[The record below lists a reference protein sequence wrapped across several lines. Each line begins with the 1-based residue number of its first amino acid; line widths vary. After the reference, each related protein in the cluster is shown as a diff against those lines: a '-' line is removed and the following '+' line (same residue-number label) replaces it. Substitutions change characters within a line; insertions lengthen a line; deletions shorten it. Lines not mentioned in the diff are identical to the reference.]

1 VQKTILL
8 TGGTGFLGSN
18 LLENLLEQNHQVLIV
33 KRGSSNVH
41 RISHLLDKVLLFNL
55 EDLNFLF
62 QEYKPDVV
70 IHTACSYGRNGERSI
85 EILKSN
91 FLFGTELLEESI
103 KWGVKKFINTDTVLP
118 DNLNHYSRSKAYF
131 RDWLKL
137 ESSKIKVVNMRLE
150 HMYGVNDD
158 SNKFIPW
165 LIDQMMS
172 SNDKIKLTSGIQK
185 RDFIYMSDVVE
196 AFNIILNSNF
206 NHNWNVFDIA
216 TNNLIEVKDLVYLLA
231 EKIELKFKLKVKEK
245 LWFDAISYREGEVM
259 TPQINNSE
267 LLKLGWQPKVV
278 ISDGL
283 DKILN
288 NYI

>member
-1 VQKTILL
+1 MQKTILL

-33 KRGSSNVH
+33 KRSSSNIH

-70 IHTACSYGRNGERSI
+70 IHTACSYGRNGESSI
-85 EILKSN
+85 EILRSN
-91 FLFGTELLEESI
+91 FLFGTELLEKSI

-118 DNLNHYSRSKAYF
+118 DNLNYYSRSKAYF

-165 LIDQMMS
+165 LIDQMIS

-185 RDFIYMSDVVE
+185 RDFIYISDVVE

-216 TNNLIEVKDLVYLLA
+216 TNNLIEVKELVYLLA
-231 EKIELKFKLKVKEK
+231 EKIELKFKLKIKEK
-245 LWFDAISYREGEVM
+245 LSFDAISYREGELM

-278 ISDGL
+278 VSDGL

-288 NYI
+288 NYK